1 MNDRRLQE
9 AAIVLLLFVSAAC
22 WGTFYWN
29 RSLQAGRQPSFYQ
42 LYYEPAVMMA
52 CGHGFVQADPPLA
65 AITEFVLL
73 KRDTLSCADIPP
85 GTQLTARGLDQKK
98 AWIYLLATVAAAWR
112 MLGISWSG
120 LGPLLGVLF
129 GATIVAAY
137 GIFRVGMGRAIAA
150 ACAVALMVSSVHL
163 QNLPHLRDYAKAPFT
178 LTLMLLL
185 FLLVAGA
192 ATWRRLL
199 TIAAAYGVV
208 LGIGYGFRTDFLIDI
223 PLFLLVLVLFIDGGV
238 LRNLA
243 LKGAAAAVFALA
255 FAASAWPVIRTV
267 QRSGGCQWHAV
278 LLGLTDGPSDALMVT
293 RAPYDFGHD
302 FSDDFVYAQATAF
315 ALRTGPNAGH
325 IEYCSPE
332 YDVVTG
338 RYVRD
343 IARTFPGDMVTRG
356 VASTV
361 QVLQLPFRWY
371 DQPLPGFANLL
382 YRVRLLLLK
391 PLRGTGPVLMTA
403 TVLALAAV
411 SIRLGLFALFFL
423 FYAGG
428 YPMLQF
434 DVRHYFHL
442 EFMTWWSIGFLVQQL
457 AVHRRAAGGRWR
469 TMIEQIRERYAW
481 RRAVA
486 VLGGA
491 AACLLVAMWVARGY
505 QQRQT
510 TRLFQKY
517 IDAPRE
523 AVRVGQTSGAMQA
536 VAVPLRQRADADPMP
551 AGMIEI
557 DLDRAHCGENTA
569 VMTRYRAPNDEFGH
583 RVAAG
588 GEAHGGMTRI
598 FEPVFGGFEGV
609 VLEHAAP
616 HCVAGIYRMT
626 SPERIPLLLSVRL
639 EDGWERRPLYQR
651 LNPWRWSIR

>member
-9 AAIVLLLFVSAAC
+9 AAVAFLLFMIAAC

-52 CGHGFVQADPPLA
+52 CGHGFVQADPPLP
-65 AITEFVLL
+65 AITDFVLL
-73 KRDTLSCADIPP
+73 KRNTLSCADIPA
-85 GTQLTARGLDQKK
+85 GTNLTARGLDQKK

-112 MLGISWSG
+112 VLGISWSG

-129 GATIVAAY
+129 GGTIVAAY
-137 GIFRVGMGRAIAA
+137 LIFRIGMGRVVAV

-178 LTLMLLL
+178 LTLMLLV
-185 FLLVAGA
+185 FLMVAGA

-199 TIAAAYGVV
+199 AIAAAYGVV

-223 PLFLLVLVLFIDGGV
+223 PLFLLVLFLFIDGGV
-238 LRNLA
+238 LRNLP
-243 LKGAAAAVFALA
+243 LKSAAAAVFALA
-255 FAASAWPVIRTV
+255 FVASAWPVIRTV
-267 QRSGGCQWHAV
+267 QKSGGCQWHAV

-293 RAPYDFGHD
+293 RAPYDFGHE

-315 ALRTGPNAGH
+315 ALRTGHTAGH

-332 YDVVTG
+332 YDAVTG

-371 DQPLPGFANLL
+371 DQPLPGFSNTL
-382 YRVRLLLLK
+382 YRLRLLLLK
-391 PLRGTGPVLMTA
+391 PLRGTGPIFVAA
-403 TVLALAAV
+403 TVLALGSV
-411 SIRLGLFALFFL
+411 SLRLGLFALFFL

-457 AVHRRAAGGRWR
+457 AVQWRAADGRWR
-469 TMIEQIRERYAW
+469 TMVDQIRDRYAW
-481 RRAVA
+481 RRGAAVI
-486 VLGGA
+486 GGT
-491 AACLLVAMWVARGY
+491 AACLIVAIWIARGY
-505 QQRQT
+505 QQRQA
-510 TRLFQKY
+510 TRLFHQY
-517 IDAPRE
+517 VEAPRE
-523 AVRVGQTSGAMQA
+523 AMRVEPTTGAA
-536 VAVPLRQRADADPMP
+536 SLRRPADADPMP

-557 DLDRAHCGENTA
+557 DLDRSRCTGDTA
-569 VMTRYRAPNDEFGH
+569 VTTRYRAPNDEFAH

-588 GEAHGGMTRI
+588 NASSDGVTRI
-598 FEPVFGGFEGV
+598 FEPVYGGFDGV
-609 VLEHAAP
+609 VFEHAAP
-616 HCVAGIYRMT
+616 RCVTGVYRMT
-626 SPERIPLLLSVRL
+626 APERIPLLLSVRL
-639 EDGWERRPLYQR
+639 EGGWERRALYQR